1 MKGANEMK
9 KAMFKKNLQIML
21 LGILSALKGTLATA
35 LVAAAVL
42 VFRRVLTA
50 GGYLAIVLFV
60 AGIAE
65 VCLALLLFY
74 FCGRDMLKGKFS
86 K

>member
-1 MKGANEMK
+1 MK
-9 KAMFKKNLQIML
+9 KEMVKKNLQVML
-21 LGILSALKGTLATA
+21 LGFLSALKGTLATA

-50 GGYLAIVLFV
+50 GGYLAVVLFV

-65 VCLALLLFY
+65 VCFALQLFY
-74 FCGRDMLKGKFS
+74 YCGKDMLKGKFS